1 MLFKTPDLV
10 LATLQNVKKDLS
22 IVVLDAC
29 RNPFPKESR
38 GASRGLATL
47 EAGKGIF
54 VAFSTSPGKEASD
67 GSDANSPYTKNLSRL
82 LTEKGLSL
90 EKVFK
95 EVRKAVVSETN
106 GEQIPWENSSLMG
119 DFYFKH

>member
-10 LATLQNVKKDLS
+10 LATLENVKKDLS

-29 RNPFPKESR
+29 RNLFPGESR

-47 EAGKGIF
+47 ETGKGIF

-82 LTEKGLSL
+82 LPEKGLSL

-106 GEQIPWENSSLMG
+106 G
-119 DFYFKH
+119 